1 MAKGGA
7 DRETV
12 LGSSIVAAFVVDFTA
27 GVLLCV
33 AASMGNDH
41 QTPLVFHVA
50 DARGGAKLVS
60 LPSEWNLVYVLGLGP
75 HVAAGAWKLWVS
87 MLFIAAKFANTR
99 GARGV
104 VDDSKVAS
112 SSGSRGPFVSRL
124 SKMWDKFVVSVCETT
139 NFFRWMEYALC
150 APMCALVA
158 SLCGGSRD
166 LHFLLSQ
173 MVLAVSVVVVAFEQ
187 ERKTDGKPVS
197 WTPAVVAGGL
207 FACQWTLAFWQA
219 HAADSGTVLPGVLFV
234 VGVSVGFVAQT
245 YASRG
250 YGDGKSNIAR
260 VKNWGLEIVGNASKK
275 NDDATADATGGGVG
289 SRTDRALK
297 VETAWTFFVV
307 CGKVLFSVIVL
318 YAVVPGLP
326 TAD

>member
-1 MAKGGA
+1 MVALA
-7 DRETV
+7 METR
-12 LGSSIVAAFVVDFTA
+12 LGWSIVVAFLVDFA
-27 GVLLCV
+27 VGVWLCV
-33 AASMGNDH
+33 AASLGDDH

-75 HVAAGAWKLWVS
+75 HIAAGAWKLWVS
-87 MLFIAAKFANTR
+87 ILFIANAAN
-99 GARGV
+99 ARGKHK
-104 VDDSKVAS
+104 DKQEDKDRQS
-112 SSGSRGPFVSRL
+112 SRGSFVSRL
-124 SKMWDKFVVSVCETT
+124 SEMWTKFVASVCETT

-150 APMCALVA
+150 GPMCALVA

-187 ERKTDGKPVS
+187 ERKTDQTPVS

-207 FACQWTLAFWQA
+207 FACQWTLVFWQA
-219 HAADSGTVLPGVLFV
+219 HAAGSGNVAPAILFV

-250 YGDGKSNIAR
+250 YGDGKGNLTRA
-260 VKNWGLEIVGNASKK
+260 KNWFLGIVGNPS
-275 NDDATADATGGGVG
+275 TGGGVD
-289 SRTDRALK
+289 SNKNSALN
-297 VETAWTFFVV
+297 VEFWWVV
-307 CGKVLFSVIVL
+307 SVVVGKVLFSVIVL
-318 YAVVPGLP
+318 YTVVPNLP